1 MDFLHILLLFV
12 TGIFGGVMSSMI
24 GGASVITFPVL
35 LAAGLPPVVATASNL
50 VAVSPANFLAALAD
64 RSQLPPLNRAF
75 AGLVFASVLG
85 ALIGAVLLLSTPRRV
100 FEVLIPLLLGFAT
113 ILFAFAGRFTAWMRA
128 RARARGGREPQ
139 MSVTSIPVLLPISV
153 YGGYFGAGVGVLLL
167 AVLSVATG
175 GDYRAANVTKNLVS
189 SLNTFVAAFYFVAQ
203 GAISWPPTLIMM
215 AGCLIGG
222 FCGAHFARVAP
233 QKFMRIAVVVV
244 GAALTVAF
252 AWRYW
257 F

>member
-1 MDFLHILLLFV
+1 MDFLHILLLFG
-12 TGIFGGVMSSMI
+12 TGIVGGIMAAMI

-50 VAVSPANFLAALAD
+50 VAVSPGNFLAALAD
-64 RSQLPPLNRAF
+64 RSQLPPFNRAF
-75 AGLVFASVLG
+75 VGLVFASVTG
-85 ALIGAVLLLSTPRRV
+85 ALIGAVLLLSTPTRV

-113 ILFAFAGRFTAWMRA
+113 VLFAYAGRLTEWMRA

-139 MSVTSIPVLLPISV
+139 MSVTSIPVLLPVSI

-175 GDYRAANVTKNLVS
+175 GDYRAANVAKNLVT
-189 SLNTFVAAFYFVAQ
+189 SLNTFVAAFYFAAQ
-203 GAISWPPTLIMM
+203 GAVSWPPTLIMM

-222 FCGAHFARVAP
+222 YCGAQFARVVP
-233 QKFMRIAVVVV
+233 QKFMRVAVVAV
-244 GAALTVAF
+244 GALLTAVF

-257 F
+257 L